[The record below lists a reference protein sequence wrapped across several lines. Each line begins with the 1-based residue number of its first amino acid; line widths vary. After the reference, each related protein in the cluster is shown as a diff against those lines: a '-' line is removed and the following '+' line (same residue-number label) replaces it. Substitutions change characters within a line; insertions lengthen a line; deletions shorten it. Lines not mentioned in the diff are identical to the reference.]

1 MANEHR
7 RVKIAIDGMH
17 CDGCVRRV
25 RSLIEM
31 AGAEEVHTVA
41 IGSAEFTLP
50 AEGADAAAVT
60 ASLNDA
66 GFSAAVKT

>member
-1 MANEHR
+1 MASEAR
-7 RVKIAIDGMH
+7 RVTIAIEGMH

-25 RSLIEM
+25 RKLIEM
-31 AGAEEVHTVA
+31 AGAAEVHAVA

-66 GFSAAVKT
+66 GFSATVKA